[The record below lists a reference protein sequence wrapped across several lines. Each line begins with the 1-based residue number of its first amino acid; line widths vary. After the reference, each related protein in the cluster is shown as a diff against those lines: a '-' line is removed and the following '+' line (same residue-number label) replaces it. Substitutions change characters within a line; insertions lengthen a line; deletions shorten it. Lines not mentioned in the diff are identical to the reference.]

1 MATQG
6 HKGRRRR
13 STRAEMQQLEQQIVD
28 LLEAENPQ
36 TVRHAFYRMTDPRLP
51 VPVEKTESGYQ
62 QIKRS
67 CLDLR
72 RSGRIPYGWIV
83 DTTRRGYHVAEY
95 SDPGSFLDQ
104 VAGLYRGQLWTP
116 DEPLVEVWVE
126 SRSIAGVLQA
136 DCRRLAV
143 SLYPAGGFASVSL
156 VYEATQEIQSRA
168 RDRVL
173 VLYVGDYDPAG
184 VTIDQSIETELRR
197 HLDIPLEIRRLGIN
211 ADQIE
216 RYSLPTKPRKASDK
230 RRSDIRAT
238 VEAEAMP
245 ARILRRLVTE
255 AVEAYLP
262 AQRLAAVQ
270 AAEESERRSL
280 RMLGSIVRLRGV
292 GAVLSDVA

>member
-1 MATQG
+1 M
-6 HKGRRRR
+6 
-13 STRAEMQQLEQQIVD
+13 
-28 LLEAENPQ
+28 
-36 TVRHAFYRMTDPRLP
+36 
-51 VPVEKTESGYQ
+51 
-62 QIKRS
+62 
-67 CLDLR
+67 
-72 RSGRIPYGWIV
+72 
-83 DTTRRGYHVAEY
+83 DTTRHGYHVAEY

-156 VYEATQEIQSRA
+156 VYEAAQEIQSRA

-230 RRSDIRAT
+230 RRPDIRAT

-245 ARILRRLVTE
+245 AHIMRRLVTE